1 MANANNANDA
11 KHLPVFKLDGRRNKM
26 EFIRGFP
33 GIADHYG
40 VRRII
45 YEEMARPVGGDD
57 LAERQLAWDTL
68 NRVALE
74 KLRFYV
80 TVRVDDMVTQGE
92 DITAREYYLRL
103 NRLFLRTGAESVASL
118 GRRLAACKYAE
129 GEEVF
134 EWLARLDGIF
144 AQFRAAG
151 AEIPDLEKKHRAMG
165 LISEA
170 PIWGSMAHLL
180 GTADGVSYTDWRE
193 AMLRKEEE
201 FEQNGSMAG
210 QKLADELHG

>member
-1 MANANNANDA
+1 MANAANNANDA

-33 GIADHYG
+33 MIADHFG

-45 YEEMARPVGGDD
+45 YEDVARPIGGDE
-57 LAERQLAWDTL
+57 LAERQLAWDNL

-92 DITAREYYLRL
+92 DITAREYCQRL

-118 GRRLAACKYAE
+118 GRRLATC
-129 GEEVF
+129 
-134 EWLARLDGIF
+134 
-144 AQFRAAG
+144 
-151 AEIPDLEKKHRAMG
+151 
-165 LISEA
+165 
-170 PIWGSMAHLL
+170 
-180 GTADGVSYTDWRE
+180 
-193 AMLRKEEE
+193 
-201 FEQNGSMAG
+201 
-210 QKLADELHG
+210 